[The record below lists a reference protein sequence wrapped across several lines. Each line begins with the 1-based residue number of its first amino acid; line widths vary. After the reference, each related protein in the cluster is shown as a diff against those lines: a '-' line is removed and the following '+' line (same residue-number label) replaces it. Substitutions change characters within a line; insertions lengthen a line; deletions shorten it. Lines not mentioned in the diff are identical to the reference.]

1 MEVITIESRI
11 YKEIIGKLDKI
22 AAFVIKHADD
32 DEWVDGYD
40 VCKYLKVSRRTL
52 QRLRSKGLL
61 NYSVSSGKAMY
72 KMSEVRRMLEQN
84 LIKSNPEN
92 FQDLLNNYNKHAK

>member
-1 MEVITIESRI
+1 MEVITIESKI
-11 YKEIIGKLDKI
+11 YKEIISKLDKI
-22 AAFVIKHADD
+22 TAFVIKHADD

-40 VCKYLKVSRRTL
+40 VCKYLKVSSRTL

-72 KMSEVRRMLEQN
+72 KMGEVRRMLEQN
-84 LIKSNPEN
+84 LIKSNPQN
-92 FQDLLNNYNKHAK
+92 FQDLLNNYKKHAE